1 MEILGKGLSLNHP
14 EDLEVTERERALG
27 KWSVKMLA
35 FKKKK
40 KRKTSFKNQ
49 HMDVLMGFYSHNL
62 CYFLQLCILYLR

>member
-40 KRKTSFKNQ
+40 KENIF
-49 HMDVLMGFYSHNL
+49 
-62 CYFLQLCILYLR
+62 